1 MKKLVNKTIYSIF
14 KNGSKTYFYSSIFFP
29 KKVKEDVFELYS
41 FVRKADDYV
50 DSIPQQK
57 AEFFEFIDKY
67 ERARSGALV
76 NDVVIDSFVDLLE
89 RKNFKEEWVTA
100 FLHSMEMDLSISR
113 YKTIED
119 LKEYL
124 YGSAE
129 VVGLMMAKI
138 LSLPTKAYPA
148 ARYLGRAMQFINFIR
163 DIDED
168 IMLGRTYFPQ
178 VDLENFNLSSLEYK
192 YTRKH
197 PLEFKGFI
205 KAQIDR
211 YLTWQEK
218 AENGFR
224 FIPMRYLIP
233 IKTASDM
240 YKWTANQIREKPFV
254 IYHKKVKPSIKKIV
268 SQVVTNGLTI
278 KKAYKAPIKEQK
290 EKLTA
295 SSVFKGS
302 IKIIYR

>member
-1 MKKLVNKTIYSIF
+1 VKKLVNKTIHSIF

-29 KKVKEDVFELYS
+29 KKVKEDVFVLYS

-67 ERARSGALV
+67 EQARNGALV

-89 RKNFKEEWVTA
+89 RKNIKYEWVDA
-100 FLHSMEMDLSISR
+100 FLHSMEMDLSIST
-113 YKTIED
+113 YNTIQD

-138 LSLPTKAYPA
+138 LGLPTKAYPA

-168 IMLGRTYFPQ
+168 ILLGRTYFPQ
-178 VDLENFNLSSLEYK
+178 VDLEKFNLSSLEYK
-192 YTRKH
+192 YTREY

-211 YLTWQEK
+211 YITWQEK

-240 YKWTANQIREKPFV
+240 YKWTANQISEKPFIV
-254 IYHKKVKPSIKKIV
+254 YNKKVKPSIKKIV

-278 KKAYKAPIKEQK
+278 KKAYKAPKKEQQ
-290 EKLTA
+290 EQMILCST
-295 SSVFKGS
+295 FKGP
-302 IKIIYR
+302 IKMLYR

>member
-1 MKKLVNKTIYSIF
+1 VKKLVNKTIYSIF
-14 KNGSKTYFYSSIFFP
+14 KNGSKTYFYSSVFFP
-29 KKVKEDVFELYS
+29 KKVKEDVFVLYS

-57 AEFFEFIDKY
+57 TEFYEFVDKY
-67 ERARSGALV
+67 ERCRNGELV
-76 NDVVIDSFVDLLE
+76 DDVVIDSFVDLLE
-89 RKNFKEEWVTA
+89 RKNFKYEWVDA
-100 FLHSMEMDLSISR
+100 FLHSMEMDLSISS
-113 YKTIED
+113 YNTIED

-138 LSLPTKAYPA
+138 LGLPIKAYPA

-178 VDLENFNLSSLEYK
+178 VDLEKFNLSSLEYK
-192 YTRKH
+192 YTRKY
-197 PLEFKGFI
+197 PLEFKGLI

-240 YKWTANQIREKPFV
+240 YKWTANQIRKNPYV
-254 IYHKKVKPSIKKIV
+254 IYDKKVKPSIKKIV

-278 KKAYKAPIKEQK
+278 KKAYKTPLRQQPILTSEFKGPIKM
-290 EKLTA
+290 L
-295 SSVFKGS
+295 
-302 IKIIYR
+302 YR